1 MPQNE
6 SVEVIAQWVR
16 TWWTKESRGG
26 PAAAVRNAVPAG
38 FTLPPTNSPFVHTVT
53 TRESEDFQPHFDTR
67 TGLPTTAAEAGMFL
81 KLERSGHLKVQLIP
95 ATFGIPHRRRR
106 PPAVR
111 LEPGE
116 WLRWQI
122 NYRFV
127 RLSGGAWTY
136 RLDTLNIVNGPAST
150 TIFTGT
156 PTRYIDERASLR

>member
-1 MPQNE
+1 MLQHE
-6 SVEVIAQWVR
+6 SVDVIIQWVR

-38 FTLPPTNSPFVHTVT
+38 FTLPPTASPFVHEVTV
-53 TRESEDFQPHFDTR
+53 RESEGFQPHFDTR
-67 TGLPTTAAEAGMFL
+67 TGLSTTAAEAGMFL
-81 KLERSGHLKVQLIP
+81 KLERSGRLKVQLIP
-95 ATFGIPHRRRR
+95 AAFGIPHRRRR

-111 LEPGE
+111 LEQGE

-136 RLDTLNIVNGPAST
+136 RLDTLNIVNGPSPT
-150 TIFTGT
+150 TVFTGT
-156 PTRYIDERASLR
+156 PSRHVDERAALR